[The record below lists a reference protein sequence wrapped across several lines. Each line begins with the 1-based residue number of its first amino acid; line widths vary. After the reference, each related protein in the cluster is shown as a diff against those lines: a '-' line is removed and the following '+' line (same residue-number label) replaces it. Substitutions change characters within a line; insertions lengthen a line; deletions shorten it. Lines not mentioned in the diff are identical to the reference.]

1 MLRGLWK
8 LTWLEIKIFMRE
20 PLGFIGTVGMPVL
33 LFIVV
38 GRFATAGRRPF
49 GAATGELT
57 TIILP
62 VFGGLL
68 IAVGAVQSLVT
79 IVAIYRESGILK
91 RLRATPLR
99 PHTLLTAQVLVKLI
113 LTGITTAAM
122 IAAGRR
128 YLPVGVGFPVLAFA
142 AALLLSTL
150 SILSVGFVIASLV
163 PTARFAQPVAS
174 LVFYPM
180 MALALVPAQVMP
192 WWLSAVSRVMPLTYA
207 VSLLRGIAA
216 GEGWLA
222 HAGDLAALAVIF
234 GVCTV
239 TSTKVFRW
247 E

>member
-8 LTWLEIKIFMRE
+8 LTWLELKIFMRE
-20 PLGFIGTVGMPVL
+20 PLGLVGTVAMPVL
-33 LFIVV
+33 LFVV
-38 GRFATAGRRPF
+38 FGRFVNVGRRPF
-49 GAATGELT
+49 GSATGEFT
-57 TIILP
+57 SIILP
-62 VFGGLL
+62 VFGALL

-99 PHTLLTAQVLVKLI
+99 PEMILTAQVLVKLL
-113 LTGITTAAM
+113 LTSVTMGAM

-128 YLPVGVGFPVLAFA
+128 YLPAGGGIPVIPFA
-142 AALLLSTL
+142 VALLLSTL
-150 SILSVGFVIASLV
+150 TILSVGFIVASVV

-174 LVFYPM
+174 LIFYPM

-192 WWLSAVSRVMPLTYA
+192 WWLWAVSRLMPLTYA

-216 GEGWLA
+216 GEGWWA
-222 HAGDLAALAVIF
+222 HAGNLVALAAIF
-234 GVCTV
+234 AVCTAI
-239 TSTKVFRW
+239 SSRVFRW